1 MLADGLR
8 RALTLLAHGD
18 PEVLGIA
25 VLSLRVALTATILAC
40 FVGVPV
46 LHLHL

>member
-8 RALTLLAHGD
+8 RALTLLLHGD

-25 VLSLRVALTATILAC
+25 ALSIRVAFVATDRKS
-40 FVGVPV
+40 VV
-46 LHLHL
+46 